1 MTNTVIVAAQRT
13 AIGSFNGALS
23 SVSAPHL
30 GAAAIKGVM
39 DASGLPNDGVDEV
52 IFGNVLTGG
61 EGQSPARQALIH
73 AGLAL
78 KTAALTIG
86 KVCGSGLK
94 AVMLA
99 DQAIRC
105 GDAEVVIAGGM
116 ENMSMAPY
124 ALEKARSGYRL
135 GDGQLVDLMV
145 RDGLW
150 DPYNNCHMGNIA
162 EKCVAEYKVSRDAQD
177 AFAKE
182 SYQRSLSAQ
191 KDGKFKDEI
200 TPITIP
206 QRKGDPVVVDQD
218 EEPGRGRPEK
228 LAGLRPAFDKKGSV
242 TAGNASSINDGAAA
256 LMLMSEEKAKEL
268 GLKPLVRIVAH
279 AQASQEPEWF
289 TTAPAIA
296 MEKVLEKTGL
306 KSEDI
311 DLWEVNEAFAVVS
324 LVNNDKLN
332 IAADKVNVNGG
343 AVSLGHPIGAS
354 GARILVTLIHEMLK
368 REAKTGLASLCIGG
382 GEAVAMVV
390 EKV

>member
-39 DASGLPNDGVDEV
+39 DASGLSNDGVDEV